1 MEKTKLNEIDFED
14 EIEAT
19 VTEQDENPNDG
30 QKGSGV
36 VGFILKFILVLIGI
50 AAVYLFFGQ

>member
-14 EIEAT
+14 EIEAA

-36 VGFILKFILVLIGI
+36 GGLILKIILVLIGI
-50 AAVYLFFGQ
+50 AAIYLFFGQ

>member
-14 EIEAT
+14 EIEAA

-36 VGFILKFILVLIGI
+36 GAFILKIILVLIGI
-50 AAVYLFFGQ
+50 ATIYLLFGQ

>member
-14 EIEAT
+14 EIEAA
-19 VTEQDENPNDG
+19 VIEQDENPNDG

-36 VGFILKFILVLIGI
+36 AGKVVRVLLTCIAGYFLAKFLL
-50 AAVYLFFGQ
+50 

>member
-14 EIEAT
+14 EIEAA

-30 QKGSGV
+30 QNSSSV
-36 VGFILKFILVLIGI
+36 VGPILKIILVFSGI
-50 AAVYLFFGQ
+50 AAIYLFFGQ

>member
-14 EIEAT
+14 EIEAA
-19 VTEQDENPNDG
+19 VIEQDENPNDG

-36 VGFILKFILVLIGI
+36 GVLILKIILVLIGI
-50 AAVYLFFGQ
+50 AAIYLFFGQ

>member
-14 EIEAT
+14 EIEAA
-19 VTEQDENPNDG
+19 VIEQDENPNDS

-36 VGFILKFILVLIGI
+36 AGKVVRVLLTCI
-50 AAVYLFFGQ
+50 AGYFLFRFLL

>member
-14 EIEAT
+14 EIEAA

-30 QKGSGV
+30 QKGSDV
-36 VGFILKFILVLIGI
+36 FGFILKFVLVLIGI

>member
-14 EIEAT
+14 EIEAA
-19 VTEQDENPNDG
+19 VIEQDENSNDG

-36 VGFILKFILVLIGI
+36 AGKVVRVLLTCIAGYFLAKFLL
-50 AAVYLFFGQ
+50 